1 MIIGGG
7 QNVHTSFKNRKVT
20 EVEISSLTT
29 SKPDSEWLR
38 LKGGKLDVM
47 NATYTSSFGVGD
59 AKEIY
64 VPLVAPSE
72 DSSQSTIRVLVL
84 TKDPDLLKFTNDSR
98 KLEKDNASAAQV
110 LKFLAA
116 SAEKMRV
123 TRDVEGLVQYGIEGG
138 GKKERKIRGLYTNLS
153 PDVIILEE
161 GTKPSMMLGLGML
174 IGGWA
179 LGFVL
184 VISSGKTG

>member
-1 MIIGGG
+1 
-7 QNVHTSFKNRKVT
+7 
-20 EVEISSLTT
+20 
-29 SKPDSEWLR
+29 
-38 LKGGKLDVM
+38 
-47 NATYTSSFGVGD
+47 VGD
-59 AKEIY
+59 AKEIF

-84 TKDPDLLKFTNDSR
+84 TKDPDLLKFTNDSC

-110 LKFLAA
+110 LKFLAE

-174 IGGWA
+174 IGG
-179 LGFVL
+179 
-184 VISSGKTG
+184 